1 MFVLFVRLVA
11 KINISYFKKREI
23 DRKINDL
30 FKNYN
35 EINFSTC
42 LTPVL
47 TFLSFQKTHALLL
60 DVLILAFVVY

>member
-47 TFLSFQKTHALLL
+47 TFLSFQKTM
-60 DVLILAFVVY
+60 VCSWTS